1 MSITINQNIRADIEK
16 IIQQEFPDHEL
27 VVLTTRVKDK
37 KTVSVEAGVINDK
50 EQIAVFIDAYFEN
63 GLRYLDSRLVTE
75 TNYKQRKS

>member
-1 MSITINQNIRADIEK
+1 MSTTINQNIRADIEK
-16 IIQQEFPDHEL
+16 IIQQEFPGHEI

-63 GLRYLDSRLVTE
+63 GLRYLDSWLVTE

>member
-1 MSITINQNIRADIEK
+1 MSTTINQNIRADIEK

-63 GLRYLDSRLVTE
+63 GLRHLDSWLVTE
-75 TNYKQRKS
+75 TNYKLRNN

>member
-1 MSITINQNIRADIEK
+1 MSTTINQNIRADIEK

-63 GLRYLDSRLVTE
+63 RLRDLDSWLVTE
-75 TNYKQRKS
+75 TNYKQRNP

>member
-1 MSITINQNIRADIEK
+1 MSTTINQNIRADIEK
-16 IIQQEFPDHEL
+16 IIQQEFPGHEL

-63 GLRYLDSRLVTE
+63 GLRDLDSWLVTE
-75 TNYKQRKS
+75 TNYKLRND

>member
-1 MSITINQNIRADIEK
+1 MSTTINQNIRADIEK

-63 GLRYLDSRLVTE
+63 GLRYLDSWLVTE
-75 TNYKQRKS
+75 TNYQQRKS

>member
-1 MSITINQNIRADIEK
+1 MSTTINQNIRADIEK

-50 EQIAVFIDAYFEN
+50 EQIAVLIDAYFEN
-63 GLRYLDSRLVTE
+63 GLRDIDSWLVTE
-75 TNYKQRKS
+75 TNYKLRNN

>member
-1 MSITINQNIRADIEK
+1 MSTTINQNIRADIEK
-16 IIQQEFPDHEL
+16 IIQQEFPNHEL

-63 GLRYLDSRLVTE
+63 GLRYLDSWLDTE
-75 TNYKQRKS
+75 TNYKLRNN

>member
-1 MSITINQNIRADIEK
+1 MSTTINQNIRADIEK

-63 GLRYLDSRLVTE
+63 RLRDLDSWLVTE
-75 TNYKQRKS
+75 TNYKQRNS